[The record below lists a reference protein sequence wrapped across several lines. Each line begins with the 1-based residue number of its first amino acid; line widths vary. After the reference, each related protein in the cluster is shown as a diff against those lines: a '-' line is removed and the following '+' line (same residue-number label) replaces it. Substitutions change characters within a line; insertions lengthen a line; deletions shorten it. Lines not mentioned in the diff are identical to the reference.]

1 MGMMDEV
8 GGREKVMYTRG
19 KAREL
24 LDGGIL

>member
-8 GGREKVMYTRG
+8 SERDEEMYTRC